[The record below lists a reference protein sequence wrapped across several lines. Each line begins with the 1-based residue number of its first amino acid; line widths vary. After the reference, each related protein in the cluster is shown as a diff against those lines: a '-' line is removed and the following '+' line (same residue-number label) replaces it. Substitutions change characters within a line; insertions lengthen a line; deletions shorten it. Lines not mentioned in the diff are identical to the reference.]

1 VITGGS
7 TRVFDPRDRNVLA
20 DVRGFVGEQV
30 GAASPAFL
38 YDLQLAVTEACA
50 NAVRHSGTDEIRVS
64 IDRDGACVE
73 VVVADDGVYS
83 MTLPVPA
90 ADGQHR
96 GMYLMTTMVDD
107 FHLTRGTEARTGTVV
122 RLLKCP
128 PSSEVVVDGA

>member
-1 VITGGS
+1 MIVDGM
-7 TRVFDPRDRNVLA
+7 TRSFDAGDRTVLA
-20 DVRGFVGEQV
+20 DVRRFVSEEV

-38 YDLQLAVTEACA
+38 HDLQLAVTEACA
-50 NAVRHSGTDEIRVS
+50 NAVRHSGTDQIRVT
-64 IDRDGACVE
+64 IGRDGACVE
-73 VVVADDGVYS
+73 VEVADDGVYS

-107 FHLTRGTEARTGTVV
+107 FHLTRGTEVHAGTVV

-128 PSSEVVVDGA
+128 PP